1 MGMNEDQANFA
12 NTDDVEIDLDAIRAA
27 IKPLLWRV
35 LICPVQPRKL
45 SKGGIALPESAQDA
59 ETHLNYIGRVVA
71 VGPLAG
77 KSEKFE
83 NPAMSAPLGM
93 KALYEGM
100 MEGYD
105 WPTMEQKHPG
115 GMNDAPRYL
124 WSVKEGDI
132 VVYGRFAGQRM
143 EWHGVRLLMAN
154 DDEILGVVDSLEGF
168 RIYAA

>member
-12 NTDDVEIDLDAIRAA
+12 NTDDVDIDLDAIRAA

-71 VGPLAG
+71 IGPLAG
-77 KSEKFE
+77 RSEKFLNPDWREWRDSE
-83 NPAMSAPLGM
+83 N
-93 KALYEGM
+93 KE
-100 MEGYD
+100 
-105 WPTMEQKHPG
+105 
-115 GMNDAPRYL
+115 PRAGAVVVPQYL

-132 VVYGRFAGQRM
+132 VVYGRYSGQRM
-143 EWHGVRLLMAN
+143 EWRGVRLLVVN
-154 DDEILGVVDSLEGF
+154 DDEILGVVADINDF
-168 RIYAA
+168 RVYAA